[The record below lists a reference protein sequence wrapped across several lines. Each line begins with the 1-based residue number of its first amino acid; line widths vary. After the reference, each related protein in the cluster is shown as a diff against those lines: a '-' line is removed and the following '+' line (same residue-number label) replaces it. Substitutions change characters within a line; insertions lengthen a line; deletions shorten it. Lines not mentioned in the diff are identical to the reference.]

1 MTSRNLNEPEDQA
14 VEGANKLAAGCGLV
28 VVAVPLIGLIV
39 WGVGILFGWW

>member
-1 MTSRNLNEPEDQA
+1 MTSRNLNEPEDQ
-14 VEGANKLAAGCGLV
+14 GANKLAAGCGLV